1 MSREIILSNIYSVIS
16 SLNGTVHPEYVTYYS
31 SLTEDELKDSFD
43 VLMNEGRGGLPLTLA
58 EQHAAGLI

>member
-16 SLNGTVHPEYVTYYS
+16 LLNGTVHPEYVAYYT
-31 SLTEDELKDSFD
+31 SLTDDELKDSLND
-43 VLMNEGRGGLPLTLA
+43 LYNEGRSGLPMTLA